1 MKENVLEIK
10 ERLRLYLESER
21 FTADKIERKCDCGA
35 GSIHRFLRED
45 GSFSLSNL
53 QKLGEGCPN
62 LNMDWLINGRGSMIY
77 GQTSTSGSE
86 LYQISEQHAKQLLVS
101 KEEVN
106 QALIARIKTQEDY
119 LKLLTEKFIKS
130 IDTMLEQ
137 TEENTKNLKKISNHG
152 Q

>member
-1 MKENVLEIK
+1 
-10 ERLRLYLESER
+10 
-21 FTADKIERKCDCGA
+21 
-35 GSIHRFLRED
+35 
-45 GSFSLSNL
+45 
-53 QKLGEGCPN
+53 
-62 LNMDWLINGRGSMIY
+62 MIY

-106 QALIARIKTQEDY
+106 QALMARIKTQEDY